1 MGKIFIMKFPSLHSL
16 YSSFIYVL
24 KRFPLEIAFAF
35 LGVIAATVNIELS
48 DLQVE
53 VSNWCIRLLMIS
65 NLGLI
70 LSLSATLLSESRN
83 FKTGRKY
90 ALRLLAVIIAFLF
103 LFLLDP
109 LNRETD
115 IFRFLLLALGF
126 HLLVSFAAFA
136 GRNHINAFW
145 QFNKTLFLRFLSGAL
160 YSAVL
165 FLGLAAAIGSMNL
178 LFNFGFE
185 WDTFAI
191 LWLWIAG
198 LFQTVFF
205 LSGVPENLN
214 SLEEDQSYPA
224 GLKIFT
230 QYVLIPLAS
239 VYVAILLAYEIKILI
254 EWDLPKGLVSNL
266 ILGYAVFGI
275 LSLLLIY
282 PIRNLEEN
290 KWLKTYSKSFYFLLI
305 PLLFLLIWAVAAR
318 VNDYGITEQRYFL
331 IVLALWLGFI
341 TAYFLLSKRQ
351 DIRIIPISLC
361 LVTLFTVYGPQ
372 GAFSVSKVSQ
382 LNQLKTLFAKYGSF
396 RDSDLQPL
404 TKPIDSV
411 DRDRMVNVLTYLI
424 NRHGSNSIQ
433 KLIPANLD
441 NIEKHYSSKSKPDSV
456 NMRNAR
462 YQVRQDVKDS
472 LLRVLNVPNFDSR
485 QYGIENKNLIRFQLA
500 EEEVLDV
507 SGYRKLIMFNGN
519 QAPENRIKTTFN
531 LSNKIYQVKIDAAN
545 NVTVSRGANSITFDV
560 KENLRQLLS
569 ESTNFK
575 KSKLGSWLTPTDEA
589 MTVYKK
595 LGDVEVKL
603 RFSNIEGGFRN
614 AENKDLYVVYFNG
627 VILIK

>member
-1 MGKIFIMKFPSLHSL
+1 MGKTLIMKFPSLHSL
-16 YSSFIYVL
+16 YSSFIYVI
-24 KRFPLEIAFAF
+24 KRFPFEIAFAF
-35 LGVIAATVNIELS
+35 LGVVAATVNIELS
-48 DLQVE
+48 DLQVQ

-83 FKTGRKY
+83 FKTSRKY
-90 ALRLLAVIIAFLF
+90 ALRLFAVIIAFLF

-109 LNRETD
+109 LTRETD
-115 IFRFLLLALGF
+115 IFRFFLLALSF

-145 QFNKTLFLRFLSGAL
+145 QFNKTLFLRFLAGAL

-165 FLGLAAAIGSMNL
+165 FLGLAAAVGSMNL
-178 LFNFGFE
+178 LFNFKFE

-191 LWLWIAG
+191 LWIWIAG
-198 LFQTVFF
+198 FFQTVFF

-224 GLKIFT
+224 SLKIFT

-382 LNQLKTLFAKYGSF
+382 LNQLKTLFGKYGSYQ
-396 RDSDLQPL
+396 DPGLQPL
-404 TKPIDSV
+404 TKPVDSV
-411 DRDRMVNVLTYLI
+411 DRERMVNVLTYLI

-433 KLIPANLD
+433 KLIPAKLD
-441 NIEKHYSSKSKPDSV
+441 NIEKHYSSKYRPDSV
-456 NMRNAR
+456 NMRNTR

-472 LLRVLNVPNFDSR
+472 LLKVLNVPNFDSR
-485 QYGIENKNLIRFQLA
+485 QYGIENKNLIRFQLT

-519 QAPENRIKTTFN
+519 QSPENQIKTSFN

-545 NVTVSRGANSITFDV
+545 NVSISQGANSITFDV
-560 KENLRQLLS
+560 KENLRQLIS
-569 ESTNFK
+569 KSATFK
-575 KSKLGSWLTPTDEA
+575 KSKLGLWLAPPDEA

-603 RFSNIEGGFRN
+603 RFSNIEGGYRN
-614 AENKDLYVVYFNG
+614 AGNKDLYILYFNG

>member
-35 LGVIAATVNIELS
+35 LGVIAATVNIELR

-433 KLIPANLD
+433 KLIPAKLD
-441 NIEKHYSSKSKPDSV
+441 NIKKHYSSKYRPDSV
-456 NMRNAR
+456 NMRTTR

-485 QYGIENKNLIRFQLA
+485 QYGIENKNLIRFQLT

-519 QAPENRIKTTFN
+519 QSPENQIKTTFN
-531 LSNKIYQVKIDAAN
+531 FSDKIYQVKIDAAN
-545 NVTVSRGANSITFDV
+545 NVSISQGASSITFDV
-560 KENLRQLLS
+560 KEKLRQLLL
-569 ESTNFK
+569 ESATFK
-575 KSKLGSWLTPTDEA
+575 KSKLGSWLTPPDEA

-595 LGDVEVKL
+595 LSDVEVKL
-603 RFSNIEGGFRN
+603 RFSNIEGGYRN
-614 AENKDLYVVYFNG
+614 AGNKDLYVLYFNG

>member
-282 PIRNLEEN
+282 PIRNFEEN
-290 KWLKTYSKSFYFLLI
+290 KWIKTYSKSFYFLLI

-351 DIRIIPISLC
+351 DIRIIHISLC

-433 KLIPANLD
+433 KLIPAKLD
-441 NIEKHYSSKSKPDSV
+441 NIKKHYSSKYRPDSV
-456 NMRNAR
+456 NMRTTR
-462 YQVRQDVKDS
+462 FQVRQDVKDS

-485 QYGIENKNLIRFQLA
+485 QYGIENKNLIRFQLT

-519 QAPENRIKTTFN
+519 QSPENQIKTTFN
-531 LSNKIYQVKIDAAN
+531 FSDKIYQVKIDAAN
-545 NVTVSRGANSITFDV
+545 NVSISQGASSITFDV
-560 KENLRQLLS
+560 KEKLRQLLL
-569 ESTNFK
+569 ESATFK
-575 KSKLGSWLTPTDEA
+575 KSKLGSWLTPPDEA

-595 LGDVEVKL
+595 LSDVEVKL
-603 RFSNIEGGFRN
+603 RFSNIEGGYRN
-614 AENKDLYVVYFNG
+614 AGNKDLYVLYFNG

>member
-1 MGKIFIMKFPSLHSL
+1 LGKIFKMRFPSLHSL
-16 YSSFIYVL
+16 YSSFTYVL
-24 KRFPLEIAFAF
+24 KRFPFEIAFAF
-35 LGVIAATVNIELS
+35 LGVVAATVNIELS
-48 DLQVE
+48 DLQVQI
-53 VSNWCIRLLMIS
+53 SNWCIRLLMIA

-70 LSLSATLLSESRN
+70 LSLSATLISESRN
-83 FKTGRKY
+83 FRTGRNY
-90 ALRLLAVIIAFLF
+90 ALRLFAVVITFLF

-136 GRNHINAFW
+136 GMDHINAFW
-145 QFNKTLFLRFLSGAL
+145 QFNKTLFLRFLTGAL

-178 LFNFGFE
+178 LFNFKFE
-185 WDTFAI
+185 WDTYAI
-191 LWLWIAG
+191 LWVWIAG

-214 SLEEDQSYPA
+214 LLEEDQSYPN

-239 VYVAILLAYEIKILI
+239 VYVVILLTYEIKILI

-351 DIRIIPISLC
+351 DIRMIPISLC

-372 GAFSVSKVSQ
+372 GAFSVSKTSQ
-382 LNQLKTLFAKYGSF
+382 LNQLKTLFGKYGAY
-396 RDSDLQPL
+396 RDSALQPL
-404 TKPIDSV
+404 TKPLDSA
-411 DRDRMVNVLTYLI
+411 DRDRMVNVLNYLVD
-424 NRHGSNSIQ
+424 RHGTNSI
-433 KLIPANLD
+433 KTISPIRLE
-441 NIEKHYSSKSKPDSV
+441 NIEKHYTAKFKSDSV
-456 NMRNAR
+456 NLRNVR
-462 YQVRQDVKDS
+462 YEIIKDVKDS
-472 LLRVLNVPNFDSR
+472 LLRVLKVPASPYEDSR
-485 QYGIENKNLIRFQLA
+485 VLNFRIKDEDVVDIEGYKKLIRFNSIQANETSVKTVFTLA
-500 EEEVLDV
+500 D
-507 SGYRKLIMFNGN
+507 
-519 QAPENRIKTTFN
+519 
-531 LSNKIYQVKIDAAN
+531 KIYQL
-545 NVTVSRGANSITFDV
+545 NVDRANSIVLSQGNNSVTFDI
-560 KENLRQLLS
+560 KQKLDTLLS
-569 ESTNFK
+569 
-575 KSKLGSWLTPTDEA
+575 KSKNYPKNNENSSFIVPEKE
-589 MTVYKK
+589 MVMEKN
-595 LGDVEVKL
+595 LGDIKIQI
-603 RFSNIEGGFRN
+603 RIEHIEEGFRRP
-614 AENKDLYVVYFNG
+614 ENKGRNVLYYNG
-627 VILIK
+627 VLLVR

>member
-433 KLIPANLD
+433 KLIPAKLD
-441 NIEKHYSSKSKPDSV
+441 NIKKHYSSKYRPDSV
-456 NMRNAR
+456 NMRTTR

-485 QYGIENKNLIRFQLA
+485 QYGIENKNLIRFQLT

-519 QAPENRIKTTFN
+519 QSPENQIKTTFN
-531 LSNKIYQVKIDAAN
+531 FSDKIYQVKIDAAN
-545 NVTVSRGANSITFDV
+545 NVSISQGASSITFDV
-560 KENLRQLLS
+560 KEKLRQLLL
-569 ESTNFK
+569 ESATFK
-575 KSKLGSWLTPTDEA
+575 KSKLGSWLTPPDEA

-595 LGDVEVKL
+595 LSDVEVKL
-603 RFSNIEGGFRN
+603 RFSNIEGGYRN
-614 AENKDLYVVYFNG
+614 AGNKDLYVLYFNG

>member
-1 MGKIFIMKFPSLHSL
+1 MGEIFNMRFPSLQSL
-16 YSSFIYVL
+16 YSSFIYVI
-24 KRFPLEIAFAF
+24 KRFPFEIGFAI

-48 DLQVE
+48 DLQIQ

-70 LSLSATLLSESRN
+70 LSLSATLISESRN

-90 ALRLLAVIIAFLF
+90 ALRLLAVIIASLF

-136 GRNHINAFW
+136 RKNHINAFW
-145 QFNKTLFLRFLSGAL
+145 QFNKTLFLRFLAGAL

-178 LFNFGFE
+178 LFNFKFE

-191 LWLWIAG
+191 LWIWIAG

-282 PIRNLEEN
+282 PIRNFEEN

-382 LNQLKTLFAKYGSF
+382 QNQLKTLFGKYGSY
-396 RDSDLQPL
+396 RDSGLQPL
-404 TKPIDSV
+404 TKPVDSI

-433 KLIPANLD
+433 KLIPAKLD
-441 NIEKHYSSKSKPDSV
+441 NIKKHYSSKYRPDSV
-456 NMRNAR
+456 NMRTTR
-462 YQVRQDVKDS
+462 FQVRQDVKDS

-485 QYGIENKNLIRFQLA
+485 QYGIENKNLIRFQLT

-519 QAPENRIKTTFN
+519 QSPENQIKTTFN
-531 LSNKIYQVKIDAAN
+531 FSDKIYQVKIDAAN
-545 NVTVSRGANSITFDV
+545 NVSISQGASSITFDV
-560 KENLRQLLS
+560 KEKLRQLLL
-569 ESTNFK
+569 ESATFK
-575 KSKLGSWLTPTDEA
+575 KSKLGSWLTPPDEA

-595 LGDVEVKL
+595 LSDVEVKL
-603 RFSNIEGGFRN
+603 RFSNIEGGYRN
-614 AENKDLYVVYFNG
+614 AGNKDLYVLYFNG